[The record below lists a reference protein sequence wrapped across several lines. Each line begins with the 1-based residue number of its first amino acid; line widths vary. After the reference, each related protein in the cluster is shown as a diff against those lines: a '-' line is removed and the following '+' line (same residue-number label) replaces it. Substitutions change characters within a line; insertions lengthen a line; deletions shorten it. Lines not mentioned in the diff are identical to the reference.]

1 MSSKSTAALNT
12 AMVRRLSGLVS
23 FSAPTATATPAAP
36 VSTAMHATWSA
47 VDAEAHAFSTFMI
60 GMPPNP

>member
-1 MSSKSTAALNT
+1 MSSKSTAALNM

-23 FSAPTATATPAAP
+23 FSAPTATTTSAVP
-36 VSTAMHATWSA
+36 VATAMHATCSA
-47 VDAEAHAFSTFMI
+47 VDADAHAFSTFMM